1 MKVPTV
7 RFEKVLR
14 PTHLSHCRCS
24 GVHECPISITSEPQS
39 RKTRIP
45 QPSAACLQPRPPQA
59 EALWPKLQLF
69 SFARLS
75 MCTSIHRP
83 TYLLACLLPYTI
95 HPASHPSTNIDKYV
109 QTNIGTC
116 VYWYAENTSLHV
128 SNPIR
133 VGLHHPQ
140 STRSFGQSCPAR
152 SHRSWSVFL
161 GPVGTLAFRELER
174 FEICF
179 LKGNV
184 MWFGFRLAAVAT
196 VRLQACPQG
205 LAVVACHASSCIS
218 HARCSFGWKL
228 LACIV
233 V

>member
-83 TYLLACLLPYTI
+83 YLPTCL
-95 HPASHPSTNIDKYV
+95 PASLHYPPSQPSIYKHRQVCTDK
-109 QTNIGTC
+109 
-116 VYWYAENTSLHV
+116 
-128 SNPIR
+128 
-133 VGLHHPQ
+133 
-140 STRSFGQSCPAR
+140 
-152 SHRSWSVFL
+152 HRY
-161 GPVGTLAFRELER
+161 
-174 FEICF
+174 
-179 LKGNV
+179 
-184 MWFGFRLAAVAT
+184 MRLLVC
-196 VRLQACPQG
+196 RKYI
-205 LAVVACHASSCIS
+205 SSCLQPYS
-218 HARCSFGWKL
+218 GWTPSSPVDQEL
-228 LACIV
+228 RTELSGPQPS
-233 V
+233 